1 MKSLLQ
7 NSRVF
12 FLFYAVFSASSYADK
27 NIQEIIVTSDFRE
40 SQLNTIPT
48 SISVI
53 DAEIISQRNSN
64 HLEQLLILAPNV
76 NFSAGA
82 SRGRYFQIRGI
93 GERSQFVD
101 PLNPSVGTYVD
112 GIDFTGFGGA
122 ATLLDI
128 DQVEIL
134 RGSQGT
140 RFGASALAGVI
151 NLKTAD
157 PSVESQGY
165 AKTMLSSYGGRNL
178 ETAFGGALN
187 DQWLYRVATGKTLS
201 DGFINNTALDRKD
214 TNNINELT
222 SRLKLRYLASDD
234 FTIDFTALHLDI
246 TNGYDAF
253 SLDGNRNTLSDEPG
267 YDLQNTTAFAV
278 NADWAVS
285 DAYSMK
291 TIITSNRSDT
301 EYSYDEDWSY
311 LDLWIDTMD
320 GADTEEYQG
329 FDSYQRDISRDSAE
343 VRWLSGPNGKI
354 LNSDWLA
361 GIYRQNSTIRLLK
374 SYVGIYRGYF
384 NEDDATEYVNWD
396 TPKEWGLFDSEYD
409 TATTSVFAQA
419 KTPLKDNL
427 NLTSGLRYE
436 SWKSKYSDSN
446 AIAGNNSE
454 NLLGGKLALELTT
467 NTEKLLFVSLT
478 RGYKAG
484 GFNSEEDLPSE
495 NDRQFDTEYQWNYE
509 VGAKFDSPS
518 GLFSNSITAFYADRK
533 DLQLKSSTYD
543 ESQNK
548 WIEFVANAG
557 TGYSYGIEWEMTWQP
572 QNYLRLASSLGL
584 LKTKITE
591 HDNDDPDA
599 FNLKD
604 REVAH
609 APEYSFATSVAYDL
623 SEKLTATLEVEG
635 KDKFYY
641 SDSHDYQS
649 QAYSLVNVRLAYQ
662 ANGYQ
667 ITAYINNATDKDYGV
682 RGFSGWDND
691 PRSGEAFDEQSYQ
704 QLGAP
709 KVIGLSVRAD
719 F

>member
-1 MKSLLQ
+1 
-7 NSRVF
+7 
-12 FLFYAVFSASSYADK
+12 
-27 NIQEIIVTSDFRE
+27 
-40 SQLNTIPT
+40 
-48 SISVI
+48 
-53 DAEIISQRNSN
+53 
-64 HLEQLLILAPNV
+64 
-76 NFSAGA
+76 
-82 SRGRYFQIRGI
+82 
-93 GERSQFVD
+93 
-101 PLNPSVGTYVD
+101 
-112 GIDFTGFGGA
+112 
-122 ATLLDI
+122 
-128 DQVEIL
+128 
-134 RGSQGT
+134 
-140 RFGASALAGVI
+140 
-151 NLKTAD
+151 
-157 PSVESQGY
+157 
-165 AKTMLSSYGGRNL
+165 
-178 ETAFGGALN
+178 
-187 DQWLYRVATGKTLS
+187 
-201 DGFINNTALDRKD
+201 
-214 TNNINELT
+214 
-222 SRLKLRYLASDD
+222 
-234 FTIDFTALHLDI
+234 
-246 TNGYDAF
+246 
-253 SLDGNRNTLSDEPG
+253 
-267 YDLQNTTAFAV
+267 
-278 NADWAVS
+278 
-285 DAYSMK
+285 MK